1 MCLTGLDIGV
11 NSATW
16 ISQLFLDGLNQS
28 LRVDEKRFSSTGLDL
43 LLILDLVS
51 VTISAVVSSAG
62 ASAFA
67 AA

>member
-11 NSATW
+11 NSATRT
-16 ISQLFLDGLNQS
+16 SQLFLDGLNQG
-28 LRVDEKRFSSTGLDL
+28 LGVDEKRFSSTGLDL
-43 LLILDLVS
+43 LLILHLVS
-51 VTISAVVSSAG
+51 VTISAAVSSAG